1 MSVWTDRHIDW
12 LLVAPAV
19 ILILALTIYPLA
31 YSVWVAF
38 VNFDFQI
45 PGHAFVGLQNFEY
58 VVEDP
63 IARRSLMTTAI
74 LSVSSVALEF
84 LLGLGLAMA
93 MTKLFRGRG
102 VIMLILIIPLFVSP
116 VVVGQIWSL
125 ILQKAYGPFDYLIS
139 QLFGPTQVSWVTG
152 SPWKYFALIT
162 ADVWQWT
169 PFMFVILLAGLTSVS
184 PELYEA
190 AELDGVSRWQIFWN
204 ITLPQIAPMI
214 LIAARS
220 ACSMPSFSAS
230 SSSAGGGPGTSTYTA
245 SFYLPDRF
253 QNFHLGQATAGLAV
267 ADPLAVQ
274 IMFLVRD
281 RCVRS
286 RSVQPQT
293 VRCLAPGALS
303 FDNLVRVLFLGCFS
317 FSCWRRSIGQWSR
330 RSSRSTI
337 S

>member
-1 MSVWTDRHIDW
+1 MARVDLINGVVPPRRGASALSVWTDRHIDW

-63 IARRSLMTTAI
+63 VARRSLMTTAI
-74 LSVSSVALEF
+74 LSASSVALEF

-102 VIMLILIIPLFVSP
+102 VIMLILIVPLFVSP

-139 QLFGPTQVSWVTG
+139 LLFGPTQVSWVTG
-152 SPWKYFALIT
+152 NPWKYFALIT

-214 LIAARS
+214 LIAVAFRLLD
-220 ACSMPSFSAS
+220 AVKLFDIIFIMT
-230 SSSAGGGPGTSTYTA
+230 GGGPGTSTYTA
-245 SFYLPDRF
+245 SFYLYQTGF
-253 QNFHLGQATAGLAV
+253 QNFHLGQATAGSWLFLILSA
-267 ADPLAVQ
+267 AL
-274 IMFLVRD
+274 IMFLVR
-281 RCVRS
+281 RLLRPEPV
-286 RSVQPQT
+286 
-293 VRCLAPGALS
+293 
-303 FDNLVRVLFLGCFS
+303 
-317 FSCWRRSIGQWSR
+317 
-330 RSSRSTI
+330 
-337 S
+337 